1 MNRVLLIF
9 SLPTLVFCG
18 LIVLSLNKASE
29 FDLLSKNLDRYQKEL
44 FQIRTDLKL
53 EMLFT
58 SDLKIAESEWE
69 HWKKLGKKNILFW
82 NEFLNT
88 TNNLHTTHTTKSSSV
103 ISTEINKLLSYL
115 NRSCKGKNVSFNK
128 LNQLESSFTVQ
139 PIKAKESFG
148 FGFTSYD
155 GFWPSFDKK
164 EANTI
169 YIQSKI
175 IKEFVQ
181 YYLSSFDSE
190 STNLISI
197 KRESAGSTDSLH
209 IQDDIFY
216 PKSDASSLRSSNLI
230 KSYLFE
236 ISFSGETRNC
246 RSFINQLLPPFSLRT
261 LHVTRKTSNMD
272 QYESNFPETNSTNSD
287 SGILPIIRD
296 ITSIFTM
303 EIEYVYDVSNDLS
316 GWLTEEL
323 SHFGNPTKCAELL
336 SFLK

>member
-1 MNRVLLIF
+1 MKRVLLIF

-18 LIVLSLNKASE
+18 LIVLSLNKTSE
-29 FDLLSKNLDRYQKEL
+29 LDLLSKNLDRYQKEL

-53 EMLFT
+53 EMLFS
-58 SDLKIAESEWE
+58 SDLRIAEIEWE
-69 HWKKLGKKNILFW
+69 HWTKLGKKNILFW
-82 NEFLNT
+82 NEFLNST
-88 TNNLHTTHTTKSSSV
+88 SNLHTSHTTKSSSV

-115 NRSCKGKNVSFNK
+115 NRSCKGKNVNFNV
-128 LNQLESSFTVQ
+128 LNQLESSLTVQ
-139 PIKAKESFG
+139 PIQAKESFG

-155 GFWPSFDKK
+155 GFWPSFDKR

-216 PKSDASSLRSSNLI
+216 PKSDSSSLRSSNLI

-236 ISFSGETRNC
+236 ISFSGKTRNC

-261 LHVTRKTSNMD
+261 LQVTRKTSNID
-272 QYESNFPETNSTNSD
+272 LYESNFPESNSNNTE

-303 EIEYVYDVSNDLS
+303 EIEYVYDASNDLS

-323 SHFGNPTKCAELL
+323 SHFGNPTKCSELL
-336 SFLK
+336 SLLK

>member
-1 MNRVLLIF
+1 MKRALLIF

-18 LIVLSLNKASE
+18 LILLSLNKTSE
-29 FDLLSKNLDRYQKEL
+29 LELVSKNLESYQNEL
-44 FQIRTDLKL
+44 FQIRTDLKSEL
-53 EMLFT
+53 LFS
-58 SDLKIAESEWE
+58 SDLRIAETEWE
-69 HWKKLGKKNILFW
+69 YWTKLGNENILYW
-82 NEFLNT
+82 NEFLNSA
-88 TNNLHTTHTTKSSSV
+88 NNLHTSHTTKSSSV

-115 NRSCKGKNVSFNK
+115 NRSCKGKNVTFDVP
-128 LNQLESSFTVQ
+128 NQLENSFIVQ
-139 PIKAKESFG
+139 PIQSKESFG

-155 GFWPSFDKK
+155 GFWPSFDKR

-175 IKEFVQ
+175 IKEIIQ

-190 STNLISI
+190 STNLISL

-209 IQDDIFY
+209 IRDDIFY
-216 PKSDASSLRSSNLI
+216 PKSESSSLRSSNLI

-236 ISFSGETRNC
+236 ITFSGKTRNC

-261 LHVTRKTSNMD
+261 LQVSRKTGNID
-272 QYESNFPETNSTNSD
+272 QLESNLAETKSNKTD

-303 EIEYVYDVSNDLS
+303 EIEYVYDASNDLS

-323 SHFGNPTKCAELL
+323 SHFGNPTKCSELL
-336 SFLK
+336 SPLK